1 MDVQQA
7 RDLEALIPNL
17 RRYARV
23 LVRDP
28 DRADD
33 MVQDCLERAIS
44 RHHLFSPGTNLRA
57 WLFTILVNLVRS
69 DARRDKARGTVVTI
83 DDYRQLISS
92 PAAQDDALRMRDLR
106 RAFSRLAAP
115 FQEVLILVTLE
126 GLSYE
131 EAAEVIGVPVG
142 TVRSRLFRAREQIKR
157 HMEEPAR
164 EVPGKSRPA
173 VPRRAPASHGT
184 DRLPAIATG

>member
-33 MVQDCLERAIS
+33 LVQDCLERAIS
-44 RHHLFSPGTNLRA
+44 RHHLFAPGTNLRA

-69 DARRDKARGTVVTI
+69 EARRDKARGTVIAI
-83 DDYRQLISS
+83 DDYQHLLSS
-92 PAAQDDALRMRDLR
+92 PSGQDGALRMRDLKR
-106 RAFSRLAAP
+106 GYARLAEP
-115 FQEVLILVTLE
+115 FREVVLLVALE
-126 GLSYE
+126 GFSYE

-142 TVRSRLFRAREQIKR
+142 TVRSRLFRAREQLKR
-157 HMEEPAR
+157 HMEESPVAAER
-164 EVPGKSRPA
+164 SRPA
-173 VPRRAPASHGT
+173 ALRDRTRRPQRERAAAAG
-184 DRLPAIATG
+184 